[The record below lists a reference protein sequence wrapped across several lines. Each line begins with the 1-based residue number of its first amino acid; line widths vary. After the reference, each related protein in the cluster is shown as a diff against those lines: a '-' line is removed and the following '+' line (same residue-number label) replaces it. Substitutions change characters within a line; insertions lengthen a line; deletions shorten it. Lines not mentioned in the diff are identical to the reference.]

1 MDAPSLS
8 PSLPPSLVRSAQ
20 EFDLTAAAGLGIP
33 GRGREGEREGQVF
46 MMMGS
51 GERERRSYVASL
63 LLFDEEERFRG
74 ELQSSSKY

>member
-33 GRGREGEREGQVF
+33 GRGREGGAGFYDDGKWGAR
-46 MMMGS
+46 
-51 GERERRSYVASL
+51 A
-63 LLFDEEERFRG
+63 EELCGFFIA
-74 ELQSSSKY
+74 L